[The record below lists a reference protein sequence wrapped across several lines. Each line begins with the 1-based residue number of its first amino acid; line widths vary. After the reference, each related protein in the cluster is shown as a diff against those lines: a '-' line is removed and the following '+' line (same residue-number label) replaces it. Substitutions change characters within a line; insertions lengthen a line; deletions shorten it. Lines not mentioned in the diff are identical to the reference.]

1 MDKLTRTGQDFE
13 NEFCSG
19 CDCVYYGEP
28 NGCNHPDGNCGS
40 YTYFTLVADR
50 LAEYEDTGLSPA
62 EVAELVQ
69 AKADGRLVVLPVS
82 VGDTVY
88 CIHNS
93 CIELCKVEAVHF
105 ALRSYIRL
113 KPFKQPYLVY
123 HSICYT
129 PLLSSFGKIVF
140 LTREEAEKALKEC
153 ESK

>member
-1 MDKLTRTGQDFE
+1 MDKLTYRAYP
-13 NEFCSG
+13 SG
-19 CDCVYYGEP
+19 KAYLNYGLDAIWKKKLKNLRYDIIEKA
-28 NGCNHPDGNCGS
+28 
-40 YTYFTLVADR
+40 VDR
-50 LAEYEDTGLSPA
+50 LAEYEDTNLTPA
-62 EVAELVQ
+62 EVAELAQ
-69 AKADGRLVVLPVS
+69 AKADGRVVVLPCK